1 MKHESGPHCPEKK
14 PSSKRHNV
22 LIVVLVA
29 IASAVWLAIRTGSKP
44 SRILYPCQQA
54 ALANITLLKTMMTLS
69 IPSVSSLRTA
79 VTWLKPIV
87 ILSIISVGGFVVVT
101 DSFNSG
107 FEPLQADSNLER
119 VPIVLNPQT
128 ALIQENASDLFFVQ
142 NATGLEG
149 NMDASV
155 TELLDL
161 MATEGLHFYQ
171 TSNTPE
177 GLIASDDVIIIKMN
191 GQWDY
196 RGGTN
201 TDLIKS
207 VIQMIVDH
215 PDGFTG
221 EVVIADNGQGLGDLD
236 RRYPNSY
243 YQNQSAADVADFFI
257 PEWNVSTVLWDDLRA
272 ATVDDY
278 NLGDFSNG
286 YVRSPVWHEDTELY
300 VSYPKFQSPAT
311 GAYISFKQG
320 VWTNGSG
327 FDSDRVK
334 VINMPVLKTHF
345 RYGVTGCVKHYMGV
359 PQGYI
364 VGAIDPS
371 IPHEHFSIGLG
382 GMGTLM
388 AETRFPVLNILDML
402 WINANPLESSRIVG
416 PYTSYSVA
424 RATDIIGASLDPVA
438 MDYWVAKNVLIP
450 TAEYLNYT
458 EYTSLDPDNDTI
470 HRNVYHGMIL
480 QDESFHNYLERSMNE
495 LVNAGYNVTMDE
507 TEINVFVSAMTGTA
521 PITPPTPTTSETM
534 DYLPIAIGAVALGLF
549 TVVLIVLRKRGIY

>member
-1 MKHESGPHCPEKK
+1 MKHESGPHGPERK

-22 LIVVLVA
+22 LIVLLVA
-29 IASAVWLAIRTGSKP
+29 IASAVWLVIRTGTKP

-54 ALANITLLKTMMTLS
+54 ALANITLLKTMLPLS
-69 IPSVSSLRTA
+69 IPSVSSLRTTS
-79 VTWLKPIV
+79 TWLKPLI
-87 ILSIISVGGFVVVT
+87 ILSIISVGGFVMAT

-107 FEPLQADSNLER
+107 LGPLQADSNPER
-119 VPIVLNPQT
+119 VPIILHPQT
-128 ALIQENASDLFFVQ
+128 ALVQENASNLFFVQ

-149 NMDASV
+149 NMDSSV
-155 TELLDL
+155 AELFDL
-161 MATEGLHFYQ
+161 MAAEGLQFYQ

-177 GLIASDDVIIIKMN
+177 GLIASDDVIVIKMN

-236 RRYPNSY
+236 RHYPNSY
-243 YQNQSAADVADFFI
+243 YQNQSATDVAEYFT
-257 PEWNVSTVLWDDLRA
+257 PEWDVSTVLWDDLRSN
-272 ATVDDY
+272 TVDDY

-311 GAYISFKQG
+311 GSYISFKQG

-327 FDSDRVK
+327 FDSDRLK

-345 RYGVTGCVKHYMGV
+345 RYGVTGCIKHYMGV

-364 VGAIDPS
+364 VNAVDTS

-388 AETRFPVLNILDML
+388 AETRFPVLNILDMV
-402 WINANPLESSRIVG
+402 WINANPLESSYIVG
-416 PYTSYSVA
+416 PYSSYPVA

-438 MDYWVAKNVLIP
+438 MDYWVAKHVLIP

-458 EYTSLDPDNDTI
+458 EYTSLDPDNDTV
-470 HRNVYHGMIL
+470 HQNLGHAMIME
-480 QDESFHNYLERSMNE
+480 DESFHNYLERSMNK
-495 LVNAGYNVTMDE
+495 LVDEGYQVTMNE
-507 TEINVFVSAMTGTA
+507 TEMNVFVSAMAAQG
-521 PITPPTPTTSETM
+521 PVTPTTPTNSGSM
-534 DYLPIAIGAVALGLF
+534 DNLPIVIVTVALGLF
-549 TVVLIVLRKRGIY
+549 VVALIVLRKRGIH